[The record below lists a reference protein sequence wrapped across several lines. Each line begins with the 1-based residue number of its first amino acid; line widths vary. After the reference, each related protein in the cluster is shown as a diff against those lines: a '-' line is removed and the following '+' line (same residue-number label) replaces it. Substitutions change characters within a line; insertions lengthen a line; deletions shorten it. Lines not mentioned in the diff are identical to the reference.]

1 MESTNGAEIGEVAQT
16 AQLPMY
22 ASGQGEIGEEM
33 TMKYTFGDE
42 KGKLVMTVG
51 QLDQGMKDD
60 EMNNPWT
67 GISPALITILGQNK
81 LKRVKLTVGLHKPFN
96 ILARTAVRGGSVA
109 AVFTIVEANPELDP
123 RSGEANR

>member
-1 MESTNGAEIGEVAQT
+1 MVSGANEWVDLDISQGNFCHHPIKDMKQHLVVHGWTKMESTNGAEIGEVAQT

-60 EMNNPWT
+60 EMNNP
-67 GISPALITILGQNK
+67 
-81 LKRVKLTVGLHKPFN
+81 
-96 ILARTAVRGGSVA
+96 
-109 AVFTIVEANPELDP
+109 
-123 RSGEANR
+123 